1 MTIAAVVFD
10 RDNTLLH
17 FDRAAVA
24 DLERRVAALAPGLP
38 PGAASAH
45 WLSWPGPWP
54 RTAEEEP
61 VFWRSFW
68 ERFAL
73 HHALPQHSSTELMA
87 IGDFYHSCFRAFPDA
102 APTLGALRSRDLR
115 LAVLTN
121 FELPSIDRTLRY
133 AGLEPDWF
141 DALISSGATGVA
153 KPDPRAYALATAA
166 LGLAPQACLFV
177 DDLPENVAGA
187 RAAGLRA
194 VLLDRTAPSAPPERI
209 AALPELLSLIG

>member
-24 DLERRVAALAPGLP
+24 DLERRVATLAPGLP

-45 WLSWPGPWP
+45 WMGWPGPWP
-54 RTAEEEP
+54 RTVEEEAA
-61 VFWRSFW
+61 FWRSFW

-73 HHALPQHSSTELMA
+73 RHALPPHSYTELMA
-87 IGDFYHSCFRAFPDA
+87 IGDFYHTCFRPFPDA
-102 APTLGALRSRDLR
+102 APTLRALRSRELR

-121 FELPSIDRTLRY
+121 FELPSIDRTLQY

-141 DALISSGATGVA
+141 DALVSSGATGVA
-153 KPDPRAYALATAA
+153 KPDPRAYALVTEA

-194 VLLDRTAPSAPPERI
+194 VLLDRTAPSAVPDRI
-209 AALPELLSLIG
+209 ATLSELLSLIG